1 MLVKMLGDHY
11 VLARGVPLV
20 AGEAMTRMVEL
31 LRVSEGLCLRP
42 IVTGL

>member
-31 LRVSEGLCLRP
+31 LRVSVWDFAFAP
-42 IVTGL
+42 S